1 MKRQP
6 TEWEKILANDK
17 ADKELIFKIHKQLIS
32 KKQSKK
38 KRAENETDIS
48 PKKTCWWPRGIWKD
62 AQHHELLEK
71 CKSKL
76 QWDITSHLSEW
87 PWSTSLQTINAGKGV
102 EKREWSC
109 IVGNV
114 NWYIYIYSPYGRR
127 YEDSLKN

>member
-76 QWDITSHLSEW
+76 QWGTTSYQLEW
-87 PWSTSLQTINAGKGV
+87 PLLKSLQITNAGKKIWR
-102 EKREWSC
+102 KREPSYT
-109 IVGNV
+109 IGGNI
-114 NWYIYIYSPYGRR
+114 NWYGHYEKQYGVSFR
-127 YEDSLKN
+127 N